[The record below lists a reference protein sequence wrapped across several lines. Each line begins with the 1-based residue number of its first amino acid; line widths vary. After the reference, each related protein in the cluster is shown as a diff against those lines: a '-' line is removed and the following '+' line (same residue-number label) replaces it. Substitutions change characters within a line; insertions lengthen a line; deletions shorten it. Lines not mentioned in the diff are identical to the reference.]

1 MMAHWQNVAPGRVL
15 RVQYEDVVNELED
28 QVRRIL
34 DYCKLPFEVGCV
46 DFHQT
51 KRAVRTASSEQVRQP
66 IYSGS
71 IGTWQRFET
80 HITPLIEGLDP
91 LLATTGS
98 KAVESLS

>member
-1 MMAHWQNVAPGRVL
+1 MMSHWQKVAPDRVL

-34 DYCKLPFEVGCV
+34 DYCKLPYEKGCV

-71 IGTWQRFET
+71 IGTWQRFEK
-80 HITPLIEGLDP
+80 HITPLIEGLEP
-91 LLATTGS
+91 LLTETGKQTS
-98 KAVESLS
+98 EFLS